1 LFAFESA
8 VCLFTQ
14 AEIGG
19 KNMRV
24 ITGTA
29 RGRRLITREGE
40 AVRPTP
46 ERVKEALFSII
57 QFEIEG
63 RRVLDLFA
71 GSGQLGIEALSR
83 GAREAVF
90 VDSSRESLDV
100 VRKNVESCGFA
111 DCTKIVNMDFAAYL
125 MRSEKPFDIVFLDPP
140 YRTGLLQRALPLVAA
155 KMNAGGTIICE
166 NPEEEELPEQCEGF
180 SRIKRYRYGK
190 ICLTV
195 YRRKDATN
203 E

>member
-1 LFAFESA
+1 
-8 VCLFTQ
+8 
-14 AEIGG
+14 
-19 KNMRV
+19 MRV

-29 RGRRLITREGE
+29 RGKRLATRDGD

-83 GAREAVF
+83 GASEAVF
-90 VDSSRESLDV
+90 VDSSRESIETV
-100 VRKNVESCGFA
+100 QKNVVSCGFEDSA
-111 DCTKIVNMDFAAYL
+111 KLENMDFAAFL
-125 MRSEKPFDIVFLDPP
+125 MRTGKPFDLVFLDPP
-140 YRTGLLQRALPLVAA
+140 YRTGLLQRALPLVVPR
-155 KMNAGGTIICE
+155 MNAGGTIVCE
-166 NPEEEELPEQCEGF
+166 NPIDEAMPESEGDF
-180 SRIKRYRYGK
+180 CRTKSYRYGK
-190 ICLTV
+190 ILLTI
-195 YRRKDATN
+195 YRRKEMID

>member
-1 LFAFESA
+1 
-8 VCLFTQ
+8 
-14 AEIGG
+14 
-19 KNMRV
+19 MRV

-29 RGRRLITREGE
+29 RGKRLITREGE

-90 VDSSRESLDV
+90 VDSSRESAET
-100 VRKNVESCGFA
+100 VRKNVEACGFA
-111 DCTKIVNMDFAAYL
+111 PSAKIEQTDFAAYL
-125 MRSEKPFDIVFLDPP
+125 MRAGEPFDLAFLDPP
-140 YRTGLLQRALPLVAA
+140 YRTGLLQRALPLVAPR
-155 KMNAGGTIICE
+155 MNPGGTIFCE
-166 NPEEEELPEQCEGF
+166 NPDGEELPEQAGEF
-180 SRIKRYRYGK
+180 SRGKSYRYGTVR
-190 ICLTV
+190 LTV
-195 YRRKDATN
+195 YRRKDVT
-203 E
+203 EE